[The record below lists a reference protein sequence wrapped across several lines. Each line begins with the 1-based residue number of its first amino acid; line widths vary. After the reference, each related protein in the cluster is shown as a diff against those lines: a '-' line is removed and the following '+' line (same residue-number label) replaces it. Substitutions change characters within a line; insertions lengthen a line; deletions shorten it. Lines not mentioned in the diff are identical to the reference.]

1 MKTEFNCGF
10 AGGLM
15 YASGLM
21 SRQTPNCAVAG
32 AADMTNAT
40 NEITTKI
47 VQTLAFLIGDQLYSD
62 EVRLCGTSNNIKY
75 ALHVKR
81 AHPIALIF
89 VVKMIYNASPEEV
102 VRFLSSF

>member
-1 MKTEFNCGF
+1 
-10 AGGLM
+10 
-15 YASGLM
+15 M

-32 AADMTNAT
+32 AADMANAS

-62 EVRLCGTSNNIKY
+62 VVSVAGTSNNIKY

-89 VVKMIYNASPEEV
+89 VVKMIYNAASYEV
-102 VRFLSSF
+102 IRSLSSF